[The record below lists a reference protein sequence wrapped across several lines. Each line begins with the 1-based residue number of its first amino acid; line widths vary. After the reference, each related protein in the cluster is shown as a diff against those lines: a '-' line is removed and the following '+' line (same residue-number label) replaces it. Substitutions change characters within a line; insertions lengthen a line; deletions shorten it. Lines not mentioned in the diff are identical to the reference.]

1 MTHFGDLQDRRVKK
15 RGVGISR
22 RKFLQVSSLGGSFL
36 LGSLCLPS
44 AVFGVS
50 SDYARLV
57 EMIRLDDREQ
67 PLYAF
72 NDFSSGFDVE
82 SHEAN
87 VEYFDEHPD
96 LLTRIREDLG
106 PGELRWKLDTLKH
119 RLVFVPETRREYAA
133 YYEKYCAEVIGYVLG
148 RTKLDNPYRAI
159 ETLLVENPEIPE
171 TKVTAYL
178 VHNLAKEFVATYIFS
193 KEDDKK
199 VKIKLAGKVFSG
211 VLGSYTSNIFVQE
224 DGSFAFERATYTI
237 WQNSA
242 GNPYTALAIPVEE
255 TLHIALRDHT
265 EREMKEQL
273 SLGSVSTIGD
283 VQRIVRE
290 WMTIEEAAVGGLV
303 QALLPEF
310 LNKHLKSLPH
320 SLIAK
325 DIEARSRF
333 EKYKYLRRG
342 IELVKKVGCHTYL
355 KIYAESPRKFRELLM

>member
-1 MTHFGDLQDRRVKK
+1 
-15 RGVGISR
+15 
-22 RKFLQVSSLGGSFL
+22 LQVSSLGGSFF
-36 LGSLCLPS
+36 LGTLYLPS
-44 AVFGVS
+44 AVFGVV
-50 SDYARLV
+50 SDYSRLV
-57 EMIRLDDREQ
+57 EMIRLDDKEQ

-72 NDFSSGFDVE
+72 NAFSDEFDLE

-106 PGELRWKLDTLKH
+106 PGELRWELDTLKH
-119 RLVFVPETRREYAA
+119 RLVFVPEKRREYAA
-133 YYEKYCAEVIGYVLG
+133 YYEKYCSEVIGYILD

-193 KEDDKK
+193 KEDDKR
-199 VKIKLAGKVFSG
+199 VKIELAGKVFSG
-211 VLGSYTSNIFVQE
+211 VLGSYTSNLVMQE
-224 DGSFAFERATYTI
+224 DGSFKAKKATYTI

-242 GNPYTALAIPVEE
+242 KNPYTALAIPVEE
-255 TLHIALRDHT
+255 TLHIALRDYT
-265 EREMKEQL
+265 DKEMKEQL
-273 SLGSVSTIGD
+273 SLGSLKNMRD

-333 EKYKYLRRG
+333 AKYRYLRRG
-342 IELVKKVGCHTYL
+342 IELAEKVGYQAYL
-355 KIYAESPRKFRELLM
+355 KIYAESPRKFRSLLM

>member
-1 MTHFGDLQDRRVKK
+1 MHFDDFQGCRAKI

-36 LGSLCLPS
+36 LGTLLLPS
-44 AVFGVS
+44 ALFGVS
-50 SDYARLV
+50 SDYSRLV
-57 EMIRLDDREQ
+57 EMIRLDDKEQ
-67 PLYAF
+67 PLYVF
-72 NDFSSGFDVE
+72 NDFSDEFDLE

-133 YYEKYCAEVIGYVLG
+133 YYEKYCSEVIGYVLG
-148 RTKLDNPYRAI
+148 RTKLDNPYRAM
-159 ETLLVENPEIPE
+159 ETLLVENPEIPR

-199 VKIKLAGKVFSG
+199 VKIELAGKLFSG
-211 VLGSYTSNIFVQE
+211 VLGSYTSYVSVQN
-224 DGSFAFERATYTI
+224 DGSFEFEKAKYTI

-242 GNPYTALAIPVEE
+242 QNPYTALAIPVEE
-255 TLHIALRDHT
+255 TLHIGLRDHT
-265 EREMKEQL
+265 EKEMKEQL
-273 SLGSVSTIGD
+273 SLGPVNSIRD
-283 VQRIVRE
+283 VRRIVRE
-290 WMTIEEAAVGGLV
+290 WMTVEEAAVGGLV

-310 LNKHLKSLPH
+310 LNKHLKSLPR

-325 DIEARSRF
+325 DLEERSRF
-333 EKYKYLRRG
+333 SKYRYLRRG
-342 IELVKKVGCHTYL
+342 IELAQKVGYQAYL
-355 KIYAESPRKFRELLM
+355 KIYAESPRKFRNLLI